1 MNYPVA
7 SILSQNITLLYDR
20 LDLPSVNIDELKQ
33 LPGAETQPMVMAT
46 PEMVVVMYPS
56 EHVVIQIG
64 DRRVRLTLPEPNAEL
79 GSAPLPEFAQQCN
92 RLVRKASSNLVA
104 YGFNY
109 DVLVGMGDSNANEL
123 SIEIFIADR
132 NKVES
137 AIQGKLMSFAPRFRF
152 QREQKRYDLVLEP
165 VDEHHI
171 QAHFN
176 SHSEFAN
183 IGLPS
188 AGRLRKSFHEEFSF
202 LSSILK
208 SIFGGYAC

>member
-1 MNYPVA
+1 MSDPVV
-7 SILSQNITLLYDR
+7 SVLSQNITLLYDR
-20 LDLPSVNIDELKQ
+20 LDPPSVNIDELKQ
-33 LPGAETQPMVMAT
+33 LPGAQAPPMVMAT
-46 PEMVVVMYPS
+46 PELVVVVYPPQPM
-56 EHVVIQIG
+56 VIQIG
-64 DRRVRLTLPEPNAEL
+64 DQRVRLTLRQPNAEV
-79 GSAPLPEFAQQCN
+79 GSPPLPEFAQQCN
-92 RLVRKASSNLVA
+92 QLVRKSSSKLVA

-123 SIEIFIADR
+123 SIDLFLADR

-137 AIQGKLMSFAPRFRF
+137 AMQGKLMSFTPRFKF

-165 VDEHHI
+165 MDEHHI

-188 AGRLRKSFHEEFSF
+188 AGRLRKSFYEEFNF